1 MGKVT
6 VLRESGLT
14 DVFEAG
20 VNVMLAHTCLA
31 KATSRGE
38 TSKVLSVLKKHL
50 NQFKKRNLLKTGSK
64 KVV

>member
-38 TSKVLSVLKKHL
+38 TSKVLSVLKKTP
-50 NQFKKRNLLKTGSK
+50 KPI
-64 KVV
+64 

>member
-14 DVFEAG
+14 DVFEAS

-38 TSKVLSVLKKHL
+38 TLGVLKKHL